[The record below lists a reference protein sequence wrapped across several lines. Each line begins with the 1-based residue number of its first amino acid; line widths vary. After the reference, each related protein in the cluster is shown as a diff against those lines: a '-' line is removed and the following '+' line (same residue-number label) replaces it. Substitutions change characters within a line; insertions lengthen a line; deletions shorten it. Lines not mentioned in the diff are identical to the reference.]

1 MQPIV
6 IQPGRRP
13 KVKRISK
20 MIDERPIFTIS
31 LGDPAGVGPEVTV
44 KALLDPDIQRMARWV
59 VVGEAWLVE
68 EALEQQK
75 AELRYHVAPELALAS
90 DDGAAQ
96 IIVLDT
102 RQITAAERPLGRVSA
117 DCGRAGLAYVR
128 TAVEHCLAGRAQG
141 IVTAPLNKEAVTL
154 AGESFCGHTEYIAE
168 LCGVDESRMLLVN
181 DGLCVVHV
189 STHISLAEAT
199 RLDTSRIL
207 TTIELGDAAFVQ
219 LRGKRPRVAVC
230 GLNPHAGENGLFGEG
245 DLQFIAPAVAAARGK
260 GIDCDGPFPA
270 DTLFLQAFRGAYDL
284 VVAMYHDQGHI
295 PMKLMDFE
303 HTVNVTL
310 GLPIIRTSVDHGTAF
325 DIAGKNL
332 ASADD
337 MKTAMELAVRLAGEK
352 CGATAHG
359 AS

>member
-1 MQPIV
+1 M
-6 IQPGRRP
+6 
-13 KVKRISK
+13 
-20 MIDERPIFTIS
+20 
-31 LGDPAGVGPEVTV
+31 GDPAGVGPEVTV
-44 KALLDPDIQRMARWV
+44 KALLDPDIQRLARWI

-68 EALEQQK
+68 EALSQQS
-75 AELRYHVAPELALAS
+75 AELSYCVATELAPFA
-90 DDGAAQ
+90 DDEPGQ

-102 RQITAAERPLGRVSA
+102 KQITADERPLGRVSA
-117 DCGRAGLAYVR
+117 ECGRAGLAYVR
-128 TAVEHCLAGRAQG
+128 TGVKHCLAGRARG

-181 DGLCVVHV
+181 DKLCVVHV

-199 RLDTSRIL
+199 RLDVARIL
-207 TTIELGDAAFVQ
+207 TTIELGDAAFVR
-219 LRGKRPRVAVC
+219 LLGKRPRVAVC
-230 GLNPHAGENGLFGEG
+230 GLNPHAGENGLFGDA
-245 DLQFIAPAVAAARGK
+245 DLRFISPAVAAARDN
-260 GIDCDGPFPA
+260 GIDCHGPFPA

-325 DIAGKNL
+325 DIAGTNQ

-337 MKTAMELAVRLAGEK
+337 MKTAMELAVRLADK
-352 CGATAHG
+352 QCGAVVSG
-359 AS
+359 SR